1 MMMTIAAT
9 CGKCGYRIQTEL
21 GESVETSNLMEARL
35 FLVEQTQQH
44 THSGENFK
52 LRLGWSDRSG
62 SGLASTTSEGGK
74 RELET
79 SDGG

>member
-1 MMMTIAAT
+1 MTIAAT
-9 CGKCGYRIQTEL
+9 CGKCGYRIETEL

-35 FLVEQTQQH
+35 FLVEQARQY
-44 THSGENFK
+44 THSFKNFK

-62 SGLASTTSEGGK
+62 SDPAGTTLEGGK
-74 RELET
+74 REQET